1 MSSGSQHKE
10 LPPLIIA
17 FESERCLVA
26 PGESCTFGRAGDIE
40 IDTANRLLHRVLG
53 RFYVQDGQWW
63 LSNEGRSVAIVMT
76 DLATASYTSIVAGAS
91 VPLPF
96 RSASLSFTAG
106 RANYRLHVQNDA
118 IGETVATAESTQHSS
133 GLPLVDPTLTTGTL
147 IFNKEQFALLVAL
160 AEARLD
166 GPISPTD
173 LPTNRE
179 LAQQLGWTATKLT
192 RKLDNLCT
200 KLTRAGVPGLQGSL
214 ADVAADRRV
223 QLANFVVEQG
233 IVTRTDM
240 SS

>member
-1 MSSGSQHKE
+1 MSLGSQHKE

-17 FESERCLVA
+17 FESEHCLVA

-53 RFYVQDGQWW
+53 RFYAQDGQWW

-118 IGETVATAESTQHSS
+118 IDDAS
-133 GLPLVDPTLTTGTL
+133 GAIQPSLDPALPLIDPTLTTGTL
-147 IFNKEQFALLVAL
+147 IFNEEQFALLVAL
-160 AEARLD
+160 ATKRLD

-233 IVTRTDM
+233 IVTRADV